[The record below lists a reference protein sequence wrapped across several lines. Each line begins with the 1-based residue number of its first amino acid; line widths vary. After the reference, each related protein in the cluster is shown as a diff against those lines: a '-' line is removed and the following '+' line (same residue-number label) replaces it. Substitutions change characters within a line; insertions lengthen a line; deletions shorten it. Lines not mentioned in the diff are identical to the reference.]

1 MTHVHS
7 KLQIMVSSLLSNLT
21 ESLFYYCLNNFM
33 QEQVKKQLLQ
43 YGIQLEEFG
52 GDIQAVAVSAL
63 NV

>member
-21 ESLFYYCLNNFM
+21 QSLFYYCLNNFM

-52 GDIQAVAVSAL
+52 GDIQAVAVSAS

>member
-1 MTHVHS
+1 
-7 KLQIMVSSLLSNLT
+7 MVSYLLPNLT

>member
-52 GDIQAVAVSAL
+52 GDIQAVAVSAF

>member
-43 YGIQLEEFG
+43 YGIQLEAFG

>member
-21 ESLFYYCLNNFM
+21 ESLLLLLFYFM

>member
-63 NV
+63 KV